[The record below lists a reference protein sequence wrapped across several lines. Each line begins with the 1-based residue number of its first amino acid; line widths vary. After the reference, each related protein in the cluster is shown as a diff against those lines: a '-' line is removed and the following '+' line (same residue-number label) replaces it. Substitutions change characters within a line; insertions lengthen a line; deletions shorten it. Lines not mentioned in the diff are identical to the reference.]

1 MPTLLRAWPAIHA
14 ATGARLR
21 LIGTDPLQYRLLHAR
36 LRFDE
41 SGIDVLGIVTNEVRT
56 HELLRAKA
64 SITPAL
70 GGESF
75 GLVLAEAFAC
85 ATPAVASDIPGYAAV
100 ATPEAAMLV
109 PPSDPDALS
118 GRGDRPALGRE
129 ASRRDGPRGARAC
142 ARQLRV
148 GRHRAAARRGLRGG
162 RRVKSRWLMVSAFVL
177 FFGVAIALVV
187 WHGPDWTAVHDA
199 FTAVSWP
206 WVAVAI
212 GLNLLSVVARSISW
226 DTCIEQSIEP
236 PHPKYPLVFS
246 AFCVG
251 LFANAVLPGRVG
263 EIARAAV
270 LRRRMPGRQGHDR
283 DADRIGVRAPHVRS
297 LPDGDARRLGA
308 ARGRDPAVGVPDD
321 RARDRDRRAA
331 VRRPRSCS
339 RGASTASSRASARL
353 RLLLA
358 RARQGLAI
366 MRKPVPALKATAF
379 QYAGWFCQLLAV
391 WAAMKAF
398 QIDEPLAAAGLV
410 LVLMN
415 VATIV
420 PLWPG
425 NVGLVQVAVATPL
438 VNYGI
443 AYAHGIA
450 FGIGLQAIE
459 ASVGIGIGLVF
470 LAREGL
476 SFATLRDM
484 EDRDEDT
491 LEDVTPVDHE
501 PARSRVAG

>member
-1 MPTLLRAWPAIHA
+1 VVGVLVALL
-14 ATGARLR
+14 
-21 LIGTDPLQYRLLHAR
+21 
-36 LRFDE
+36 
-41 SGIDVLGIVTNEVRT
+41 
-56 HELLRAKA
+56 
-64 SITPAL
+64 
-70 GGESF
+70 
-75 GLVLAEAFAC
+75 
-85 ATPAVASDIPGYAAV
+85 
-100 ATPEAAMLV
+100 
-109 PPSDPDALS
+109 
-118 GRGDRPALGRE
+118 
-129 ASRRDGPRGARAC
+129 
-142 ARQLRV
+142 
-148 GRHRAAARRGLRGG
+148 
-162 RRVKSRWLMVSAFVL
+162 
-177 FFGVAIALVV
+177 GVAIGLVI
-187 WHGPDWTAVHDA
+187 WRGPDWHAVNDA

-206 WVAVAI
+206 WVAVAV
-212 GLNLLSVVARSISW
+212 GLNLLSVVARSVSW
-226 DTCIEQSIEP
+226 HTCIEQSLEKP
-236 PHPKYPLVFS
+236 RPKFSLVFS

-263 EIARAAV
+263 ELARAAV
-270 LRRRMPGRQGHDR
+270 LRRRMPGGKGTTATLIGSVFAHRMFDLFPTVTLVIWVLIA
-283 DADRIGVRAPHVRS
+283 ADIPPWAYLTLGLAIGLGVLLFVTAVV
-297 LPDGDARRLGA
+297 LARRQHRELESLGS
-308 ARGRDPAVGVPDD
+308 V
-321 RARDRDRRAA
+321 
-331 VRRPRSCS
+331 
-339 RGASTASSRASARL
+339 
-353 RLLLA
+353 RLLLV

-391 WAAMKAF
+391 WSAMKAF

-476 SFATLRDM
+476 SFATLRHM
-484 EDRDEDT
+484 EDRDDSD
-491 LEDVTPVDHE
+491 EDVTPMEHE
-501 PARSRVAG
+501 PARSRLAG